1 MNSYNENLHLAIV
14 NSLQSLDIEEQDLNS
29 QVNAAMF
36 TLYHAEGATIVA
48 EQNLAAATDAN
59 NAVAL
64 TAQATEMEAETTIG
78 LEYTQS
84 IGFTEMLTRYA
95 NADPASLQQLFYH
108 AYAVAKKNYTLAEK
122 ANSTTV
128 KQLNMAKAT
137 SILHRLNLNS
147 FNLVWRQPM
156 QQR

>member
-29 QVNAAMF
+29 QINSAMF

-64 TAQATEMEAETTIG
+64 TLPPNELNPNTALLYFKWAD
-78 LEYTQS
+78 
-84 IGFTEMLTRYA
+84 A
-95 NADPASLQQLFYH
+95 NVDDVEKLFNQYG
-108 AYAVAKKNYTLAEK
+108 E
-122 ANSTTV
+122 
-128 KQLNMAKAT
+128 
-137 SILHRLNLNS
+137 
-147 FNLVWRQPM
+147 
-156 QQR
+156 